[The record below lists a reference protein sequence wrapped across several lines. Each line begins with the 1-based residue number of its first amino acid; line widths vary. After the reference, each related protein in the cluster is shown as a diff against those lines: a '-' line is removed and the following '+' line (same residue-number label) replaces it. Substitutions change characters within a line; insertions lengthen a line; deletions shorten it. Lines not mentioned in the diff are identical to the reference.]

1 MFFDPDHSGAPPPDM
16 PNPRGLVVW
25 VRNKFLTGLAVVTPL
40 IVTWWILQFVY
51 KVLHDWSLPL
61 QQFTVSRIN
70 ELAGRQII
78 DPASE
83 GFLMFEKFVGVLIPL
98 VVLIALGVLAS
109 NVIGRQVVEAIDRLL
124 LRVPF
129 ISFIYK
135 TLKQVID
142 AFKNFGGNGKAGFKR
157 VVYIDYPSTGAA
169 MIGFVTGYFHEKVKK
184 KDMAM
189 VFIPGALSPMTGL
202 LLVVE
207 KERLMDAPMTM
218 EEAMKMIFS
227 GGLVGP
233 DAQPASLGKPPTIT
247 LPAPAP
253 VAGPEDLPPGLPVA
267 EADDHLATAP
277 IPAASDAAPAAA
289 ATATPLEGEAQ
300 PRAKSKL
307 RRAFSALTGAQ

>member
-1 MFFDPDHSGAPPPDM
+1 MFFDPDNTGAPPPDL
-16 PNPRGLVVW
+16 PSPRGLVVW
-25 VRNKFLTGLAVVTPL
+25 VRNKFLTGLAVITPV

-61 QQFTVSRIN
+61 QQFSVSRIN
-70 ELAGRQII
+70 ELAGKQII
-78 DPASE
+78 DPGST

-98 VVLIALGVLAS
+98 AALIALGVLAS

-142 AFKNFGGNGKAGFKR
+142 AFKNFGGKAGFKR
-157 VVYIDYPSTGAA
+157 VVYVDYPATGSW
-169 MIGFVTGYFHEKVKK
+169 MIGFVTGYYYEKVKQK
-184 KDMAM
+184 EMAM

-207 KERLMDAPMTM
+207 KERVMDAPMTM

-233 DAQPASLGKPPTIT
+233 DWQGSARPSTPVVVPI
-247 LPAPAP
+247 P
-253 VAGPEDLPPGLPVA
+253 VASPHDLPPGLPVA
-267 EADDHLATAP
+267 DADDHTSVEAP
-277 IPAASDAAPAAA
+277 VMMPTTSTVAADP
-289 ATATPLEGEAQ
+289 P
-300 PRAKSKL
+300 AKSKL
-307 RRAFSALTGAQ
+307 RRAFSALTRA

>member
-1 MFFDPDHSGAPPPDM
+1 MFFDPDNTGAPPPDM
-16 PNPRGLVVW
+16 PSPRGLVVW
-25 VRNKFLTGLAVVTPL
+25 VRNKFLTGLAVITPV

-61 QQFTVSRIN
+61 QQFSVSRIN
-70 ELAGRQII
+70 ELAGKQII
-78 DPASE
+78 DPAST

-98 VVLIALGVLAS
+98 AALIALGVLAS

-142 AFKNFGGNGKAGFKR
+142 AFKNFGGKAGFKR
-157 VVYIDYPSTGAA
+157 VVYVDYPATGSW
-169 MIGFVTGYFHEKVKK
+169 MIGFVTGYYYEKVKQK
-184 KDMAM
+184 EMAM
-189 VFIPGALSPMTGL
+189 VFVPGALSPMTGL

-207 KERLMDAPMTM
+207 KERVMDAPMTM

-233 DAQPASLGKPPTIT
+233 DSQGTARPTPAT
-247 LPAPAP
+247 AP
-253 VAGPEDLPPGLPVA
+253 VPVVSPHDLPPGLPVA
-267 EADDHLATAP
+267 DADDVQAHVEAPTLAPTTTATAESP
-277 IPAASDAAPAAA
+277 
-289 ATATPLEGEAQ
+289 
-300 PRAKSKL
+300 AKSKL
-307 RRAFSALTGAQ
+307 RRAFSALTRA